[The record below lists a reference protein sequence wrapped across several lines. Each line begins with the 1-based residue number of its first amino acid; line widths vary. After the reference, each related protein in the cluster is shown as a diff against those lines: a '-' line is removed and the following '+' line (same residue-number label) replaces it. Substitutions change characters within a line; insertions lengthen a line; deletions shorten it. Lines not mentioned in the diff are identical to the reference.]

1 MGVVTLGANRCC
13 TRSIATTWKLIPLPL
28 IRNSRKKRGVC
39 RWTCRKWTFCIV
51 CQGKHIFYHSR
62 FSAISKK
69 KELNGATL
77 SSQNFS
83 GSPRQM
89 RRKWGAALSGCDVWI
104 CLVHMLPDGLF
115 SDSRFPVPHTTKHPI
130 LVGFQTNHLRGVVVH
145 LPVVARSLKG
155 FFKKHAGGQC
165 SLDVVKRS
173 NLHVRFGWTSKPNQR
188 RVREL
193 SERTKEMAGFG
204 GRLASGEPP
213 RHWQ

>member
-1 MGVVTLGANRCC
+1 MDLDL
-13 TRSIATTWKLIPLPL
+13 S
-28 IRNSRKKRGVC
+28 
-39 RWTCRKWTFCIV
+39 CIV
-51 CQGKHIFYHSR
+51 CQGKHMFCYSQ
-62 FSAISKK
+62 FSAIS
-69 KELNGATL
+69 LDQL
-77 SSQNFS
+77 SAPKNFS

-115 SDSRFPVPHTTKHPI
+115 AYSRFPVPHTTKHPI
-130 LVGFQTNHLRGVVVH
+130 LVGFEKNHLRGVVVH

-188 RVREL
+188 RVGEL
-193 SERTKEMAGFG
+193 SERTIEMVGEG
-204 GRLASGEPP
+204 GHGE
-213 RHWQ
+213 R